1 MIRHIGIGVVI
12 LSAIGACDAEQRDS
26 SIESAI
32 ATAPTRPALVESAS
46 PEADAASLARRI
58 AFEPCAEDPELE
70 CGQLAVPID
79 YSDPRGDQISLA
91 VVRAPAFN
99 ARKKGVIFTN
109 PGGPGGSG
117 VDFVIFVKDLF
128 APLRADFD
136 IVSFDP
142 RGTARSSEAFCFFD
156 LPAPPT
162 ADTLEAT
169 AAFLDE
175 ASARYA
181 RACRDQHGNLATQI
195 GTNNVARDIDML
207 RASLGE
213 STINY
218 LGFSYGTILGA
229 SYATLFPRRVRAMV
243 LDAAATP
250 AWFNDY
256 LLELDSDGSAGAEL
270 ALRRLDQLCRAAAD
284 CPLGTPGVVAVFDRL
299 VERLDRN
306 PVIDGDRVFNGSSV
320 RITVFGAL
328 YNELLGWPAI
338 VDILAR
344 ADAGDLSGLA
354 PRPLTPSTTVIVP
367 STFAIVCNDSATRRS
382 GLDYLPAQLGNE
394 AVYPRFGGAN
404 FGLAITLCSSW
415 PSTRTTPVTNLE
427 TRHKVVVIGN
437 DFDNATP
444 IAWTRSMTT
453 ALGGKA
459 TFVRYQGGGH
469 VIYGSGSACI
479 DTAIESYFRDPA
491 RPPTGLVCPAQQLSF
506 GTSSL
511 RAART
516 PTIADA
522 IPRVTPKPPILL
534 PRR

>member
-1 MIRHIGIGVVI
+1 MMRHIGIGIAI
-12 LSAIGACDAEQRDS
+12 LSAVGACDADQRDS
-26 SIESAI
+26 SAESAI
-32 ATAPTRPALVESAS
+32 AATAAPPALAEGTST
-46 PEADAASLARRI
+46 EADAASRARRI
-58 AFEPCAEDPELE
+58 AFEPCVDDPELE
-70 CGQLAVPID
+70 CGELSVPID
-79 YSDPRGDQISLA
+79 YSDPRGDQVALA
-91 VVRAPAFN
+91 VVRAPAFTS
-99 ARKKGVIFTN
+99 RKKGIIFTN

-117 VDFVIFVKDLF
+117 VDFVIFVKELF

-142 RGTARSSEAFCFFD
+142 RGTARSSEAFCLFD
-156 LPAPPT
+156 LPPAPT
-162 ADTLEAT
+162 SDTLEAN

-175 ASARYA
+175 AGARYA
-181 RACRDQHGNLATQI
+181 QACRDQHGNLATQI

-207 RASLGE
+207 RAALGE

-229 SYATLFPRRVRAMV
+229 SYAALFPRRVRAMV

-256 LLELDSDGSAGAEL
+256 LLELDADGSAGAEL

-284 CPLGTPGVVAVFDRL
+284 CPLRTAGVVAVFDRL

-306 PVIDGDRVFNGSSV
+306 PIVVGDRVFNGASV
-320 RITVFGAL
+320 RIAVFGGL
-328 YNELLGWPAI
+328 FNELIGWPSI
-338 VDILAR
+338 VDTLVR
-344 ADAGDLSGLA
+344 ADAGDVSGLV
-354 PRPLTPSTTVIVP
+354 PRPLTPSTTAIVP

-382 GLDYLPAQLGNE
+382 GLDYLPAQLGND

-415 PSTRTTPVTNLE
+415 PSTRTTPISNLE
-427 TRHKVVVIGN
+427 TRNKVVVIGN

-444 IAWTRSMTT
+444 MAWVRNMTT
-453 ALGGKA
+453 ALGSKA

-469 VIYGSGSACI
+469 IIYGSGSACI
-479 DTAIESYFRDPA
+479 DTAIESYFRDPT
-491 RPPTGLVCPAQQLSF
+491 RPPTGLVCPAQQLTF

-511 RAART
+511 RATRT

-522 IPRVTPKPPILL
+522 IPRVTPRPPIIL